1 MTEPARP
8 GLNPGLGRRWWE
20 ARWWVTTA
28 VLLLV
33 AAVSLTAGLRGDH
46 NALATPVPRQVT
58 PSVPR
63 GAPSTSRSPSTPAVS
78 SAPAPPVAPVAPAA
92 PDGSVGPVA
101 PVALRIPAIGVAV
114 SLSTLGLNPDQTVEV
129 PTDFAQPGWF
139 RLGTTPGQPGAAVI
153 LGHVDSYQG
162 PAVFYRLGAL
172 QTGDQVEVVLADG
185 AVAHFAVTTVA
196 TYPKD
201 QFPAQQVYTAHRS
214 SALQLVTCGGQF
226 DTRTRS
232 YLANVVAY
240 TTLTA
245 ITPG

>member
-1 MTEPARP
+1 
-8 GLNPGLGRRWWE
+8 
-20 ARWWVTTA
+20 
-28 VLLLV
+28 
-33 AAVSLTAGLRGDH
+33 
-46 NALATPVPRQVT
+46 
-58 PSVPR
+58 
-63 GAPSTSRSPSTPAVS
+63 
-78 SAPAPPVAPVAPAA
+78 
-92 PDGSVGPVA
+92 
-101 PVALRIPAIGVAV
+101 LRIPAIGVAV

-201 QFPAQQVYTAHRS
+201 QFPAQQVYAAHGS
-214 SALQLVTCGGQF
+214 SALQLITCGGQF

>member
-1 MTEPARP
+1 MTKPARP
-8 GLNPGLGRRWWE
+8 GLNPGLGRRWRE
-20 ARWWVTTA
+20 ARWWVATA

-33 AAVSLTAGLRGDH
+33 A
-46 NALATPVPRQVT
+46 PV
-58 PSVPR
+58 
-63 GAPSTSRSPSTPAVS
+63 
-78 SAPAPPVAPVAPAA
+78 
-92 PDGSVGPVA
+92 GSVA

-139 RLGTTPGQPGAAVI
+139 RLGPTPGQPGAAVI

-172 QTGDQVEVVLADG
+172 QTGDQVEVVLAGG

-201 QFPAQQVYTAHRS
+201 QFPAQQVYAAHGSAPCSWSPAAGSSTPAPAVTSPTWSPTPPSPRS
-214 SALQLVTCGGQF
+214 PPGDSGGVG
-226 DTRTRS
+226 
-232 YLANVVAY
+232 VVRWS
-240 TTLTA
+240 LDRVRRVD
-245 ITPG
+245 GGGVEVQR

>member
-1 MTEPARP
+1 VYVAVAPFRAHESQLT
-8 GLNPGLGRRWWE
+8 
-20 ARWWVTTA
+20 WVATA

-33 AAVSLTAGLRGDH
+33 AAVSLTAGLRGEAD
-46 NALATPVPRQVT
+46 ALATPVPRQVT

-63 GAPSTSRSPSTPAVS
+63 GAPSTFPSASTPADS
-78 SAPAPPVAPVAPAA
+78 SAPAPPVAPVGSVAPAA
-92 PDGSVGPVA
+92 PVA

-114 SLSTLGLNPDQTVEV
+114 SLSTLGLNPDQTVEA

-139 RLGTTPGQPGAAVI
+139 RLGPTPGQPGAAVI

-172 QTGDQVEVVLADG
+172 QTGAQVEVVLADG

-201 QFPAQQVYTAHRS
+201 QFPAQQVYAAHGS

>member
-8 GLNPGLGRRWWE
+8 GLNPGLGRRWRE
-20 ARWWVTTA
+20 ARWWVATA

-33 AAVSLTAGLRGDH
+33 AALSLTAGLRGDH
-46 NALATPVPRQVT
+46 NALATPLSRQVT

-63 GAPSTSRSPSTPAVS
+63 GAPSTFPSAAPADS
-78 SAPAPPVAPVAPAA
+78 SAPAPPVAPV
-92 PDGSVGPVA
+92 GSVA

-139 RLGTTPGQPGAAVI
+139 RLGPTPGQPGAAVI

-172 QTGDQVEVVLADG
+172 QTGDQVEVVLAGG

-201 QFPAQQVYTAHRS
+201 QFPAQQVYATHGS